1 MKYLKTIPL
10 AGASLL
16 VLTCLLSLSFVGC
29 GGGSVSSSVSTT
41 TSGPTTGSPAPPG
54 GTDGT
59 GGTGGSG
66 GTGGAGGGSTG
77 DPGSNSQA
85 IVLTDL
91 HQKDGWKGYAL
102 LRSDN
107 FKICQL
113 CLPVGPVATWD
124 MIQNVASPSL
134 SGSSTQFDIG
144 GSEPFSDILWN
155 NHLIGDLSS
164 QDLHDSNKT
173 LIPSLHN
180 FVYDVYFY
188 GVNLPVSQA
197 LEFDINQFFNGKS
210 FIWGHECRIA
220 GGHEWDTWDNVN
232 ERWVPSGIPCNPKN
246 NEWNHVVIEVQRT
259 DDDRLLFKSI
269 TLNDEKSVVN
279 RYDNPTPR
287 KDWYGVT
294 INYQQDGN
302 RDQAAYSIWLDKLN
316 FSYW

>member
-1 MKYLKTIPL
+1 MSRTNSIPR

-16 VLTCLLSLSFVGC
+16 AVTFLLSLSFVSC
-29 GGGSVSSSVSTT
+29 GGGEVRSSVAAPG
-41 TSGPTTGSPAPPG
+41 GPTAGSPPSG
-54 GTDGT
+54 GT

-66 GTGGAGGGSTG
+66 GTGDNDGSGGSGSPSG
-77 DPGSNSQA
+77 DPNA
-85 IVLTDL
+85 VVLANL
-91 HQKDGWKGYAL
+91 HQKGGWKGYAL

-107 FKICQL
+107 FSICQL
-113 CLPVGPVATWD
+113 CLPGGPLATWSMVQD
-124 MIQNVASPSL
+124 IALPSL

-144 GSEPFSDILWN
+144 GTEPFSDILWN

-164 QDLHDSNKT
+164 QNLHDDKKT
-173 LIPSLHN
+173 LVPSLHN

-197 LEFDINQFFNGKS
+197 VEFDINQFFNGKS

-220 GGHEWDTWDNVN
+220 GGHEWDTWNNVKA
-232 ERWVPSGIPCNPKN
+232 EWVPSGIPCNPKN

-259 DDDRLLFKSI
+259 DDNRLLFKSI
-269 TLNDEKSVVN
+269 TLNGEKSVVN
-279 RYDNPTPR
+279 RYDDPTPR

-302 RDQAAYSIWLDKLN
+302 RDQADYSIWLDKFN